1 MTPKPDPKPSAA
13 PSKGSDNQT
22 SKPEKQVVIDRSK
35 LITEIAGNK
44 PNEKSTPEQI
54 AEYRKM
60 LEAITDTSSSTD
72 DLKLDMQYQLRIW
85 LAEQMQIP
93 EDDPKIE
100 TVIQSFSSNIDL
112 LIQALSTPEDTQ
124 PDKFEEV
131 FNQVSLRLDQ
141 YMYQTRI
148 KEIFEPG
155 ELAEQQQQEAIK
167 ATLSEPQT
175 QKVLTKVLK
184 YTLSEKDYALVMDL
198 ISAFL
203 QGSMSLSEFKSAV
216 DSKLKDSPEA
226 KILGITEC
234 DTLLEIAPDISAQS
248 MSDDSLTSQ
257 LAQLSGLD
265 MLDSTANL
273 PAVFRLG
280 RIFEDAAKVIGVDK
294 KILLKLKNE
303 SFLELKDRLND
314 NTFMNSFKNET
325 QIQLKKIQNY
335 LNDSSR
341 IQNFINDFVATANS
355 SELEPDIREEL
366 AYLANNPKNFTL
378 DMLIMSEFD
387 TQVTSSQSDLW
398 GQRLIQ
404 SVRAYRAFV
413 KHSDR
418 FRIKGQYNP
427 GLEIAREHIHKNPL
441 IGTTQTALVDTNT
454 RVKKL
459 LSGEALETLSEADF
473 HKKLAQYN
481 TYIEDFNRYAR
492 NQERTLLQNLAK
504 AQASGDK
511 LGISSAQE
519 ALSQHRI
526 SHASAIESFGQYSR
540 RFNAKMQSLQG
551 TMMGET
557 LAELQTKQA
566 QSAKAGVETGSKAQH
581 LSDKV
586 DDVAKSSADDLMREM
601 KYGKAIRGAKYLG
614 IATVAT
620 LPHLWASKDGDSSA
634 KKIAISIG
642 ETAGMFVP
650 VVGTILTLRQ
660 ALYGETLAGDKIE
673 GWDRLLTLGF
683 GILQAVSDVLVLA
696 GGVGVGM
703 RAALVGA
710 KMGSG
715 AAKTVLATQKA
726 PILGRMAAKL
736 SYGFSKGGRAKYIDD
751 LVARGKDLEQLGKMG
766 YGEAFLKSFSV
777 PSTFAGN
784 MGRLTGKLLEERKY
798 VKTLLSGAAT
808 VLATPLTIGNL
819 VPRLVYGIG
828 GVLGRASVGIRSTWN
843 SAKIWTVAKTLGAS
857 KDEVLAA
864 TKLYKDYQ
872 KANLLLITANRSRG
886 LVIEQI
892 FALAKQSGFNGT
904 DLIEVLKY
912 LKTTKSKKAS
922 ELFKQLSQCDKSLD
936 LHKYAVRQA
945 AFASA
950 DTALPKANKL
960 FAEMAQ
966 IGSTTKLEARLE
978 KLVNSSELGLST
990 IRLAEKGLLGAMGAS
1005 IAAPILFGTDVTTVP
1020 SVIGTSVATGAELG
1034 WEGVK
1039 YTVAGGRGA
1048 KRESWYKRTDSL
1060 ALKISEKRRW
1070 VSQYLEMSAQD
1081 LALLYFNQSGL
1092 TAGQREALLLVID
1105 QRGYSISDLSK
1116 AYYKQ
1121 K

>member
-1 MTPKPDPKPSAA
+1 MTPKPDPKPSSA
-13 PSKGSDNQT
+13 PSNGSDNQT
-22 SKPEKQVVIDRSK
+22 TKPEKQVVIDRSK

-44 PNEKSTPEQI
+44 PNEKSTPAQI

-203 QGSMSLSEFKSAV
+203 QGSMSLSEFKSGV

-226 KILGITEC
+226 KILGITDC

-314 NTFMNSFKNET
+314 NTFRNSFTSET
-325 QIQLKKIQNY
+325 QIQLSKIQNY
-335 LNDSSR
+335 LNDSDR

-355 SELEPDIREEL
+355 TDLEPDIREEL

-387 TQVTSSQSDLW
+387 TQVTSSKSDLW

-427 GLEIAREHIHKNPL
+427 GLEIARDHIHQSPL
-441 IGTTQTALVDTNT
+441 KGSTRKALMQTNK
-454 RVKKL
+454 RVKDL
-459 LSGEALETLSEADF
+459 FSSSPGLETLSEADF

-504 AQASGDK
+504 AQASGNK
-511 LGISSAQE
+511 LAIREAQE
-519 ALSQHRI
+519 YLSQHRI
-526 SHASAIESFGQYSR
+526 SHASAVESFGQYSR

-551 TMMGET
+551 SMMGET

-566 QSAKAGVETGSKAQH
+566 QSAKAGVESGSKAQH

-601 KYGKAIRGAKYLG
+601 KYGKVIRGAKYLG

-683 GILQAVSDVLVLA
+683 GILQAVTDVLALA

-726 PILGRMAAKL
+726 PLLGRMAAKL
-736 SYGFSKGGRAKYIDD
+736 AYGFSKGGRAKYIDD
-751 LVARGKDLEQLGKMG
+751 LVARGNDLTKLKQMG
-766 YGEAFLKSFSV
+766 YGQAFLKSWSV
-777 PSTFAGN
+777 PSTFTGN
-784 MGRLTGKLLEERKY
+784 MGRLTKQLYTEGKY
-798 VKTLLSGAAT
+798 VKTLLSGVTTA
-808 VLATPLTIGNL
+808 LAVPLTIGNV

-843 SAKIWTVAKTLGAS
+843 SAKIWTVAKTLGATQ
-857 KDEVLAA
+857 DEVVAA
-864 TKLYKDYQ
+864 TKLFKEYQ
-872 KANLLLITANRSRG
+872 NANLLLISANRSRG

-892 FALAKQSGFNGT
+892 FALAKQSGYTGT
-904 DLIEVLKY
+904 KLMEAVKKLR
-912 LKTTKSKKAS
+912 TTNPKKAS
-922 ELFKQLSQCDKSLD
+922 ELWTQFRACSKSVQS
-936 LHKYAVRQA
+936 HHSSVRA
-945 AFASA
+945 AAQGGKSNGA
-950 DTALPKANKL
+950 AQKL

-990 IRLAEKGLLGAMGAS
+990 IRLAEKGLLGAMGVS

-1020 SVIGTSVATGAELG
+1020 SAIGTGVATGAELG

-1081 LALLYFNQSGL
+1081 LALLYFNQSNL